1 MREQSRNVS
10 VETVQRA
17 DEMATA
23 ALSLLDVNA
32 TGEASV
38 NDLLAQVIG
47 KAGEYRTS
55 PQCRPLH
62 PHATHP
68 GGGSVGASQDLRVAP
83 DNIRSS
89 SNLPCDSSTDT
100 S

>member
-23 ALSLLDVNA
+23 ALSLLDANA

-55 PQCRPLH
+55 RVQD
-62 PHATHP
+62 
-68 GGGSVGASQDLRVAP
+68 ASDALLGKER
-83 DNIRSS
+83 
-89 SNLPCDSSTDT
+89 TE
-100 S
+100 